1 MHFAAHSIVNSGKK
15 LIEFKDFSG
24 VAFAGKVLGISD
36 DYSGN
41 SMTNPTVDKFFKK
54 VKESRIS
61 IGKHA
66 IIGANSIVLPGAEM
80 DDIQL

>member
-54 VKESRIS
+54 LKKAEFQLES
-61 IGKHA
+61 
-66 IIGANSIVLPGAEM
+66 M
-80 DDIQL
+80 Q

>member
-41 SMTNPTVDKFFKK
+41 SMTNPTVDKFLKK
-54 VKESRIS
+54 LKKAEFQLES
-61 IGKHA
+61 
-66 IIGANSIVLPGAEM
+66 M
-80 DDIQL
+80 Q